1 MRLPPPDP
9 NEDLTG
15 TPPPGLELSEPHM
28 WFLQGPPD
36 DEAQRLASVILGY
49 RPRALLVFDTR

>member
-1 MRLPPPDP
+1 MQLPPPDP

-15 TPPPGLELSEPHM
+15 VPPGLELSEPVM

-36 DEAQRLASVILGY
+36 DQAERLASVILRY
-49 RPRALLVFDTR
+49 RPGALLVNDTR

>member
-1 MRLPPPDP
+1 MELPPPDP

-15 TPPPGLELSEPHM
+15 TPPSLELSEPLT

-36 DEAQRLASVILGY
+36 DEAERLASVILGH
-49 RPRALLVFDTR
+49 RPGALLVFDTR